1 VSTPFN
7 TNQLTNFRFGCIE
20 NPIFDQQFD
29 SKHNRERYELM
40 VNTKNRHESP
50 LKMRINIFTLVFIL
64 AIGLLLPSALFEVA
78 LAEEPE
84 EPAPPNGESSRTRDE
99 QDRHIKIE
107 IERQKME
114 SAERLMDKKKIELE
128 DLQAMMAE
136 ENNIV
141 TVAEVKTAEEDYER
155 AVSEYEQ
162 AKLTLQ
168 QVELESLQDEWHI
181 TVEATSLSE
190 SPDGRELFSITL
202 RNSSSPVK
210 LVESS
215 KVVGQDIIISAQ
227 IDDIFVTI
235 REQEGYGSGGAIITE
250 PYERRIETLKEDES
264 VTLEFELIKENI
276 RDVVVELEYA
286 GREERKNIHLKQEDP
301 YISVVS
307 ARRYKEGDRRRLEVV
322 LTYGALTDET
332 VEDETAKVDTTTA
345 QEINNVYVSIK
356 DDTDAIIGFP
366 YEYRI
371 PTLKD
376 GEEKMLDFELRRN
389 VDSLVVSL
397 NYLKEEN
404 LYKIHLEEDTRHI
417 SILSAKKFRVAS
429 NTGGQMMVT
438 LQLKNTS
445 TTEAMSVN
453 ATPEEIAA
461 ANEIRSIYVSLL
473 DSVDGTNIVKPYEEK
488 IPVLGYNEIVELT
501 FQLQKDV
508 ESLQVSLN
516 YPELDMPE
524 TRLIYLQ
531 KESALDVVNVSS
543 LRFSQEG
550 NLGSSVTYDLTLDRL
565 AETEN
570 TFQLRVINLLNRIN
584 FEFQDPETQ
593 SRQSQVKFTQEQ
605 SKRNLSLIVY
615 LPEELDASY
624 LDSTLEFYV
633 AVLDDTEAN
642 ELGGVNNRLDLPA
655 EQIAG
660 IQGGVERF
668 ELIPKGVPEIEVFV
682 QNAFQTI
689 KIGEQVNMTATL
701 KNIGTRDLVDIRMI
715 VDVNTDWK
723 YTVVPEVIGSLGR
736 NEETEIQLTLMPPE
750 DIGVGEYQAKLNAE
764 VTVDNRKFEAR
775 DRSITVQVE
784 SKTQMS
790 VTTLLFGALILLMI
804 AIVVVTIRISR
815 R

>member
-1 VSTPFN
+1 MDGWKKNGKEGGKEGKIGFPPFQSSILSIFQSLMFVLIFMSAIAVSTPVPLAAGSKEIPPVN
-7 TNQLTNFRFGCIE
+7 DNSPKTKEEQNRQILIE
-20 NPIFDQQFD
+20 ID
-29 SKHNRERYELM
+29 R
-40 VNTKNRHESP
+40 
-50 LKMRINIFTLVFIL
+50 LKM
-64 AIGLLLPSALFEVA
+64 E
-78 LAEEPE
+78 LAE
-84 EPAPPNGESSRTRDE
+84 
-99 QDRHIKIE
+99 K
-107 IERQKME
+107 
-114 SAERLMDKKKIELE
+114 LMKKKQVDLE
-128 DLQAMMAE
+128 NLKAMMME

-141 TVAEVKTAEEDYER
+141 TVSEVNKAEEAYER
-155 AVSEYEQ
+155 AIDEYEQ

-168 QVELESLQDEWHI
+168 QTELASLQDEWHI
-181 TVEATSLSE
+181 TVETTRLYE
-190 SPDGRELFSITL
+190 SADGRELFSITL

-215 KVVGQDIIISAQ
+215 KVLGREIIISAQ
-227 IDDIFVTI
+227 IDDIFVEI
-235 REQEGYGSGGAIITE
+235 KEQEGYGTSGATITE
-250 PYERRIETLKEDES
+250 PYEQRIEKLKEGES
-264 VTLEFELIKENI
+264 VTLEFELIKENV
-276 RDVVVELEYA
+276 RDVVVELTYS
-286 GREERKNIHLKQEDP
+286 GRQDQKNIHLKQEDP

-307 ARRYKEGDRRRLEVV
+307 ARRYKQEDRRRLEVV
-322 LTYGALTDET
+322 LTYGVLEGET
-332 VEDETAKVDTTTA
+332 EKIDTGVPTGYSEGATA

-356 DDTDAIIGFP
+356 DDTESIIGFP
-366 YEYRI
+366 YEHRI

-376 GEEKMLDFELRRN
+376 GQEKTLDFELRRN
-389 VDSLVVSL
+389 VDNLTVSL
-397 NYLKEEN
+397 QYLDQEIP
-404 LYKIHLEEDTRHI
+404 YKIHLEEDTRHI
-417 SILSAKKFRVAS
+417 SILSAKKFRVD
-429 NTGGQMMVT
+429 NQMMVT
-438 LQLKNTS
+438 IQLKNTS
-445 TTEAMSVN
+445 TTEAMPSDV
-453 ATPEEIAA
+453 TPEEIAA

-473 DSVDGTNIVKPYEEK
+473 DVTDDTNIVKPYEEK
-488 IPVLGYNEIVELT
+488 IPVLGYNETVDLT

-508 ESLQVSLN
+508 ESLKVSLK
-516 YPELDMPE
+516 YPELDEPN

-570 TFQLRVINLLNRIN
+570 TFQLRVINLLNRLS
-584 FEFQDPETQ
+584 FEFQDPETK

-624 LDSTLEFYV
+624 LDRTLEFYV
-633 AVLDDTEAN
+633 AVLDETEAT
-642 ELGGVNNRLDLPA
+642 ELGGVNNRLELPA
-655 EQIAG
+655 DRIAS

-682 QNAFQTI
+682 PNAFQTI
-689 KIGEQVNMTATL
+689 KIGEAVNMTATL
-701 KNIGTRDLVDIRMI
+701 KNIGTRDLVDIRML

-723 YTVVPEVIGSLGR
+723 YTVIPEVIGALDR
-736 NEETEIQLTLMPPE
+736 NEETEIQLTLRPPS

-784 SKTQMS
+784 SQTQMS

-804 AIVVVTIRISR
+804 GIVIVTIRISR

>member
-1 VSTPFN
+1 MEGWKQKQKNGSVDTWKN
-7 TNQLTNFRFGCIE
+7 GCLKRS
-20 NPIFDQQFD
+20 NAMPTFQPSNLPIFQ
-29 SKHNRERYELM
+29 SL
-40 VNTKNRHESP
+40 V
-50 LKMRINIFTLVFIL
+50 LVLIFMSAT
-64 AIGLLLPSALFEVA
+64 GSLLPIGARLASA
-78 LAEEPE
+78 AETQPANETRAKTKE
-84 EPAPPNGESSRTRDE
+84 EQSRQIQIETKRLEMELKE
-99 QDRHIKIE
+99 Q
-107 IERQKME
+107 
-114 SAERLMDKKKIELE
+114 LMKKKLVELE
-128 DLQAMMAE
+128 NLKTMMMEA
-136 ENNIV
+136 NNIV
-141 TVAEVKTAEEDYER
+141 TVSEVNAAEEGYET

-168 QVELESLQDEWHI
+168 EVELNSLKDEWHI
-181 TVEATSLSE
+181 TVENTNLYA

-202 RNSSSPVK
+202 RNSSLPVK

-215 KVVGQDIIISAQ
+215 KVLGREIIISAQ
-227 IDDIFVTI
+227 IDDIFVSI
-235 REQEGYGSGGAIITE
+235 KEQESYGTVGAIIAE
-250 PYERRIETLKEDES
+250 PYEQRIETLKEGQS
-264 VTLEFELIKENI
+264 VTLEFELIKEDV
-276 RDVVVELEYA
+276 RDVVVELTYA
-286 GREERKNIHLKQEDP
+286 GETDNKNIHLKQEDP

-307 ARRYKEGDRRRLEVV
+307 ARRYKQGDRRRLEVV
-322 LTYGALTDET
+322 VTYGALDNDLEEVET
-332 VEDETAKVDTTTA
+332 NTA
-345 QEINNVYVSIK
+345 QEINNIYISIK
-356 DDTDAIIGFP
+356 DDTQAIIGFP

-376 GEEKMLDFELRRN
+376 GQEKTLDFELRRN
-389 VDSLVVSL
+389 VDSLTVNL
-397 NYLKEEN
+397 RYLDTDHP
-404 LYKIHLEEDTRHI
+404 YHIHLEEDTRHI
-417 SILSAKKFRVAS
+417 SILSAKKFRLE
-429 NTGGQMMVT
+429 NQMMVT
-438 LQLKNTS
+438 LQFKNTS
-445 TTEAMSVN
+445 TTEAMPSN

-461 ANEIRSIYVSLL
+461 ANEIRGIYVSLL
-473 DSVDGTNIVKPYEEK
+473 DVTDDTNIVKPYETK
-488 IPVLGYNEIVELT
+488 IPVLGYNETVQLT

-508 ESLQVSLN
+508 ESLKVSLD
-516 YPELDMPE
+516 YPELPE
-524 TRLIYLQ
+524 PDTRLIYLQ

-570 TFQLRVINLLNRIN
+570 TFQLRVINLLNRLS
-584 FEFQDPETQ
+584 FEFQDPETK

-605 SKRNLSLIVY
+605 SKRDLSLIVY

-633 AVLDDTEAN
+633 AVLDETEAN

-655 EQIAG
+655 DRIAG

-682 QNAFQTI
+682 PNAFQTI
-689 KIGEQVNMTATL
+689 KIGEEVNMTATL
-701 KNIGTRDLVDIRMI
+701 QNIGTRDLVDIRML

-723 YTVVPEVIGSLGR
+723 YTVVPEVIGSLNR
-736 NEETEIQLTLMPPE
+736 NEEIEIQLTLSPPV

-804 AIVVVTIRISR
+804 GIVIVTIRISR

>member
-1 VSTPFN
+1 MEGW
-7 TNQLTNFRFGCIE
+7 NQRRRNRWLKGKKEETCPQFSNPSAFQSLT
-20 NPIFDQQFD
+20 
-29 SKHNRERYELM
+29 LM
-40 VNTKNRHESP
+40 
-50 LKMRINIFTLVFIL
+50 LVFIS
-64 AIGLLLPSALFEVA
+64 AIGLLLPILIAAESEENPLVNDNSPKTKDEQSRQILIETERLKME
-78 LAEEPE
+78 LAE
-84 EPAPPNGESSRTRDE
+84 
-99 QDRHIKIE
+99 K
-107 IERQKME
+107 
-114 SAERLMDKKKIELE
+114 LMNKKLVELE
-128 DLQAMMAE
+128 HLKEMMME

-141 TVAEVKTAEEDYER
+141 TVSEVNTAEEAYER
-155 AVSEYEQ
+155 AVDEYEQ

-168 QVELESLQDEWHI
+168 QVELESLKDEWHI
-181 TVEATSLSE
+181 TVEETSLYE
-190 SPDGRELFSITL
+190 SVDGREKFSIVL

-215 KVVGQDIIISAQ
+215 KVLDREIIISAQ
-227 IDDIFVTI
+227 IDNIFVTI
-235 REQEGYGSGGAIITE
+235 KEQEGWTSGAIITE
-250 PYERRIETLKEDES
+250 PYEQRIETLKEGES
-264 VTLEFELIKENI
+264 VTLEFELIKENV
-276 RDVVVELEYA
+276 RDVVVELKYSDEID
-286 GREERKNIHLKQEDP
+286 EKNIHLKQEDP

-322 LTYGALTDET
+322 LTYGALNDGTEEINT
-332 VEDETAKVDTTTA
+332 NTA
-345 QEINNVYVSIK
+345 QEINNIYVSIK
-356 DDTDAIIGFP
+356 DDTESIIGYP
-366 YEYRI
+366 YEHRI

-376 GEEKMLDFELRRN
+376 GQEKTLDFELRRN
-389 VDSLVVSL
+389 VDNLTVSL
-397 NYLKEEN
+397 TYLDKIIP
-404 LYKIHLEEDTRHI
+404 YKIHLEEDTRYI
-417 SILSAKKFRVAS
+417 SILSAKKFRVD
-429 NTGGQMMVT
+429 NQMMVT
-438 LQLKNTS
+438 IQLKNTS
-445 TTEAMSVN
+445 TTETMPVN

-461 ANEIRSIYVSLL
+461 ANEIRGIYVSLL
-473 DSVDGTNIVKPYEEK
+473 DVTDDTNIVKPYEEK
-488 IPVLGYNEIVELT
+488 IPVLGYNETAELT

-508 ESLQVSLN
+508 ESLKVSLN
-516 YPELDMPE
+516 YPELPE
-524 TRLIYLQ
+524 PDTRLIYLQ

-570 TFQLRVINLLNRIN
+570 TFQLRVINLLNRLS
-584 FEFQDPETQ
+584 FEFQDPETN

-633 AVLDDTEAN
+633 AVIDETEAN

-655 EQIAG
+655 DRIAN

-682 QNAFQTI
+682 PNAFQTI
-689 KIGEQVNMTATL
+689 KIGEEVNMTATL
-701 KNIGTRDLVDIRMI
+701 KNIGTRDLVDIRML

-723 YTVVPEVIGSLGR
+723 YTVIPEVINSLKR
-736 NEETEIQLTLMPPE
+736 NEETEIQLTLSPPV

-784 SKTQMS
+784 SQTQMS

-804 AIVVVTIRISR
+804 AIVIVTIRISR

>member
-1 VSTPFN
+1 MDGWKKYRKERWKAGKIGSPPFQSSN
-7 TNQLTNFRFGCIE
+7 L
-20 NPIFDQQFD
+20 PIFQALALVLVFMSAIVLSLPVLLAAESEETSPANDNSPKTKEEQ
-29 SKHNRERYELM
+29 NRQILIEIDR
-40 VNTKNRHESP
+40 
-50 LKMRINIFTLVFIL
+50 LKMEL
-64 AIGLLLPSALFEVA
+64 A
-78 LAEEPE
+78 
-84 EPAPPNGESSRTRDE
+84 
-99 QDRHIKIE
+99 K
-107 IERQKME
+107 K
-114 SAERLMDKKKIELE
+114 LMDKKQVDLE
-128 DLQAMMAE
+128 NLKAMMME

-141 TVAEVKTAEEDYER
+141 TVSEVNIAEEAYER
-155 AVSEYEQ
+155 AVDEYEQ

-168 QVELESLQDEWHI
+168 QTELDSLKDEWHI
-181 TVEATSLSE
+181 TVEKTKLYE
-190 SPDGRELFSITL
+190 SADGRELFSITL

-215 KVVGQDIIISAQ
+215 KVLGREIIISAQ
-227 IDDIFVTI
+227 IDDIFVEI
-235 REQEGYGSGGAIITE
+235 KEQEGYGTSGATITE
-250 PYERRIETLKEDES
+250 PYEQRIETLREGES
-264 VTLEFELIKENI
+264 VTLEFELIKENV
-276 RDVVVELEYA
+276 RDVVVELKYS
-286 GREERKNIHLKQEDP
+286 GREEQKNIHLKQEDP

-307 ARRYKEGDRRRLEVV
+307 ARRYKQGDRRRLEVV
-322 LTYGALTDET
+322 LTYGVITGET
-332 VEDETAKVDTTTA
+332 EEIDTNTA

-356 DDTDAIIGFP
+356 DDTESIIGFP
-366 YEYRI
+366 YEHRI

-376 GEEKMLDFELRRN
+376 GQEKTLDFELRRN
-389 VDSLVVSL
+389 VDNLTVSL
-397 NYLKEEN
+397 NYLDQEIP
-404 LYKIHLEEDTRHI
+404 YKIHLEEDTRHI
-417 SILSAKKFRVAS
+417 SILSAKKFRVD
-429 NTGGQMMVT
+429 NQMMVT
-438 LQLKNTS
+438 IQLKNTS
-445 TTEAMSVN
+445 TTEAMPSD

-461 ANEIRSIYVSLL
+461 ANEIRAIYVSLL
-473 DSVDGTNIVKPYEEK
+473 DVTDDTNIVKPYEEK
-488 IPVLGYNEIVELT
+488 IPVLGYNETVDLT

-508 ESLQVSLN
+508 ESLKVSLK
-516 YPELDMPE
+516 YPELVEPD

-584 FEFQDPETQ
+584 FEFQDPETK

-633 AVLDDTEAN
+633 AVLDDAEAN
-642 ELGGVNNRLDLPA
+642 ELGGVNNRLDLSA
-655 EQIAG
+655 DRIAS

-682 QNAFQTI
+682 PNAFQTI
-689 KIGEQVNMTATL
+689 KIGEEVNMTATL
-701 KNIGTRDLVDIRMI
+701 KNIGTRDLVDIRML

-723 YTVVPEVIGSLGR
+723 YTIIPEVISSLSR
-736 NEETEIQLTLMPPE
+736 NEETEIQLTLSPPA

-784 SKTQMS
+784 SQTQMS

-804 AIVVVTIRISR
+804 GIVIVTIRISR

>member
-1 VSTPFN
+1 
-7 TNQLTNFRFGCIE
+7 
-20 NPIFDQQFD
+20 
-29 SKHNRERYELM
+29 
-40 VNTKNRHESP
+40 
-50 LKMRINIFTLVFIL
+50 MRINIFTLVFIL
-64 AIGLLLPSALFEVA
+64 AIGILLPSALFEVA
-78 LAEEPE
+78 LAEESE
-84 EPAPPNGESSRTRDE
+84 ESASPNGERTRTRDE

-114 SAERLMDKKKIELE
+114 SARRLMGKKKIEVEKLE
-128 DLQAMMAE
+128 SMMME

-141 TVAEVKTAEEDYER
+141 TVAEVNTAKEDYEK
-155 AVSEYEQ
+155 AVSDYEQ
-162 AKLTLQ
+162 AKLELQ
-168 QVELESLQDEWHI
+168 RVELESLQDEWHI
-181 TVEATSLSE
+181 SVEATRLYE
-190 SPDGRELFSITL
+190 SDDGREQFSITL

-215 KVVGQDIIISAQ
+215 KVVGQDIILSAQ

-235 REQEGYGSGGAIITE
+235 KEQEGYGSSGAIITE
-250 PYERRIETLKEDES
+250 PYERRIEALKEDES
-264 VTLEFELIKENI
+264 VILEFELIKENI
-276 RDVVVELEYA
+276 RDVVVELKYS

-322 LTYGALTDET
+322 LRYGALNDET
-332 VEDETAKVDTTTA
+332 ETIGTATAQETTA

-356 DDTDAIIGFP
+356 DDTTAIIGFP
-366 YEYRI
+366 YEHRI

-376 GEEKMLDFELRRN
+376 GEEKTLDFELRRN

-397 NYLKEEN
+397 TYLEEEKP
-404 LYKIHLEEDTRHI
+404 YKIHLEEDTRHI
-417 SILSAKKFRVAS
+417 SILSAKKFRVE
-429 NTGGQMMVT
+429 NQMMVT

-445 TTEAMSVN
+445 TTEAMSIN

-473 DSVDGTNIVKPYEEK
+473 DVTDGTNIVKPYEEK
-488 IPVLGYNEIVELT
+488 IPVLGYNETVELT

-516 YPELDMPE
+516 YPELEMPE

-584 FEFQDPETQ
+584 FEFQDPETS

-642 ELGGVNNRLDLPA
+642 ALGGVNNRLDLPA

-723 YTVVPEVIGSLGR
+723 YTVVPEVISSLGR

>member
-1 VSTPFN
+1 
-7 TNQLTNFRFGCIE
+7 
-20 NPIFDQQFD
+20 
-29 SKHNRERYELM
+29 
-40 VNTKNRHESP
+40 
-50 LKMRINIFTLVFIL
+50 MRINIFTLIFII
-64 AIGLLLPSALFEVA
+64 AIGILLPSALFEVA
-78 LAEEPE
+78 LAEESE
-84 EPAPPNGESSRTRDE
+84 EPAPSNGERTKTRDE

-107 IERQKME
+107 IERELME
-114 SAERLMDKKKIELE
+114 SAKRLMKKKKIELE
-128 DLQAMMAE
+128 ELQAMVAE

-141 TVAEVKTAEEDYER
+141 TVAEVNTAEEDYET
-155 AVSEYEQ
+155 AVSQYEQ
-162 AKLTLQ
+162 AKLKLQ

-181 TVEATSLSE
+181 SVEETNLYE
-190 SPDGRELFSITL
+190 SPDGREMFSITL

-235 REQEGYGSGGAIITE
+235 REQESYGSGGAIITE

-264 VTLEFELIKENI
+264 VTLKFELIKENI
-276 RDVVVELEYA
+276 RDVVVELKYS
-286 GREERKNIHLKQEDP
+286 GREEKKNIHLKQEDP

-332 VEDETAKVDTTTA
+332 EEIDTTTA
-345 QEINNVYVSIK
+345 QEINNIYVSIK
-356 DDTDAIIGFP
+356 DDTAAIIGYP
-366 YEYRI
+366 YEHRI

-376 GEEKMLDFELRRN
+376 GEEKTLDFELRRN
-389 VDSLVVSL
+389 VDSVTVSL
-397 NYLKEEN
+397 KYLEQEIP
-404 LYKIHLEEDTRHI
+404 YKIHLEEDTRHI

-445 TTEAMSVN
+445 TTEAMSIN
-453 ATPEEIAA
+453 ASPEEIAA

-473 DSVDGTNIVKPYEEK
+473 DVTDDTNIVKPYEEK
-488 IPVLGYNEIVELT
+488 ISVLGYNETVELT

-508 ESLQVSLN
+508 ESLKVSLN
-516 YPELDMPE
+516 YPELDLPE

-570 TFQLRVINLLNRIN
+570 TFQLRVINLLNRLS
-584 FEFQDPETQ
+584 FEFQDPETKT
-593 SRQSQVKFTQEQ
+593 RQSQVKFTQEQ

-633 AVLDDTEAN
+633 AVLDEVEAE

-655 EQIAG
+655 EQITG

-689 KIGEQVNMTATL
+689 KIGEEVNMTATL

-723 YTVVPEVIGSLGR
+723 YTVVPEVIGSLTR
-736 NEETEIQLTLMPPE
+736 NEEKEIQLTLSPPT

>member
-1 VSTPFN
+1 MDGWMEVKTEEWKPAGRKIGRN
-7 TNQLTNFRFGCIE
+7 TI
-20 NPIFDQQFD
+20 PIFQSSNFQ
-29 SKHNRERYELM
+29 SLM
-40 VNTKNRHESP
+40 
-50 LKMRINIFTLVFIL
+50 
-64 AIGLLLPSALFEVA
+64 LLLAFVSVIGMLFVITLLA
-78 LAEEPE
+78 FAEETEPPDQDSPKTKE
-84 EPAPPNGESSRTRDE
+84 EQNR
-99 QDRHIKIE
+99 QLLIE
-107 IERQKME
+107 IDRLTME
-114 SAERLMDKKKIELE
+114 LAKKLMDKKQVDLE
-128 DLQAMMAE
+128 NLKAMMLE

-141 TVAEVKTAEEDYER
+141 TVSEVNKAEEAYER
-155 AVSEYEQ
+155 AVDEYEQ

-168 QVELESLQDEWHI
+168 QTELDSLKDEWHI
-181 TVEATSLSE
+181 TVEETRLYE
-190 SPDGRELFSITL
+190 SPDGREKFSIVL

-215 KVVGQDIIISAQ
+215 KVLGREIIISAQ
-227 IDDIFVTI
+227 IDNIFVTI
-235 REQEGYGSGGAIITE
+235 KEQEGFGSGAIITE
-250 PYERRIETLKEDES
+250 PYEQRIETLKEGES
-264 VTLEFELIKENI
+264 VTLEFELIKENV
-276 RDVVVELEYA
+276 RDVVVELKYA
-286 GREERKNIHLKQEDP
+286 DAVDEKNIHLKQEDP

-322 LTYGALTDET
+322 LIYGALKGET
-332 VEDETAKVDTTTA
+332 EETNTNIA

-356 DDTDAIIGFP
+356 DDTESIIGFP
-366 YEYRI
+366 YEPRI

-376 GEEKMLDFELRRN
+376 GEEKTLDFELRRN
-389 VDSLVVSL
+389 VDSLTVNL
-397 NYLKEEN
+397 KYLDKDIS
-404 LYKIHLEEDTRHI
+404 YKIHLEEDTRYI
-417 SILSAKKFRVAS
+417 SILSAKKFRVD
-429 NTGGQMMVT
+429 NQMMVT
-438 LQLKNTS
+438 IQLKNTS
-445 TTEAMSVN
+445 TTEAMPVN

-461 ANEIRSIYVSLL
+461 ANEIRGIYVSLL
-473 DSVDGTNIVKPYEEK
+473 DVLDGTNIVKPYEEK
-488 IPVLGYNEIVELT
+488 IPVLGYNETVELT

-516 YPELDMPE
+516 YPELAEPD

-550 NLGSSVTYDLTLDRL
+550 NLGSSITYDLTLDRL

-570 TFQLRVINLLNRIN
+570 TFQLRVINLLNRLN
-584 FEFQDPETQ
+584 FEFQDPETK

-633 AVLDDTEAN
+633 AVLDETEAN
-642 ELGGVNNRLDLPA
+642 QLGGVNNRLDLPVD
-655 EQIAG
+655 QIAT

-682 QNAFQTI
+682 PNAFQTI
-689 KIGEQVNMTATL
+689 KIGEEVNMTATL
-701 KNIGTRDLVDIRMI
+701 KNIGTRDLVDIRMV

-736 NEETEIQLTLMPPE
+736 NEETEIQLTLSPPA

-804 AIVVVTIRISR
+804 AIVIVTIRISR

>member
-1 VSTPFN
+1 MTRM
-7 TNQLTNFRFGCIE
+7 L
-20 NPIFDQQFD
+20 IFIIA
-29 SKHNRERYELM
+29 M
-40 VNTKNRHESP
+40 G
-50 LKMRINIFTLVFIL
+50 M
-64 AIGLLLPSALFEVA
+64 LLPSALFEGR
-78 LAEEPE
+78 LAAETEEST
-84 EPAPPNGESSRTRDE
+84 PPNGNSTKTRDE

-107 IERQKME
+107 IERQKMK
-114 SAERLMDKKKIELE
+114 SAERLMTIKKIELE
-128 DLQAMMAE
+128 KLQAMMKE

-141 TVAEVKTAEEDYER
+141 TVAEVNTAKEGYET

-162 AKLTLQ
+162 AKLELQ
-168 QVELESLQDEWHI
+168 RVELESLQDEWHI
-181 TVEATSLSE
+181 SVEETSLYE
-190 SPDGRELFSITL
+190 SRDGREMFSITL
-202 RNSSSPVK
+202 RNNSSPVK

-215 KVVGQDIIISAQ
+215 EVVGQDIIISAQ

-235 REQEGYGSGGAIITE
+235 REQESYGSSGAIITE
-250 PYERRIETLKEDES
+250 PYEQRIETLKEDES
-264 VTLEFELIKENI
+264 VTLKFELIKENI
-276 RDVVVELEYA
+276 RDVVVELKYS
-286 GREERKNIHLKQEDP
+286 GREENKNIHLSQEDP

-322 LTYGALTDET
+322 LRYGALN
-332 VEDETAKVDTTTA
+332 DETADDETEVIDTTTAADDETEVVDTTTA
-345 QEINNVYVSIK
+345 QEINNIYVSIK
-356 DDTDAIIGFP
+356 DDTAAIIGFP
-366 YEYRI
+366 YEHRI

-376 GEEKMLDFELRRN
+376 GEEKTLDFELRRN
-389 VDSLVVSL
+389 VDSVTVSL
-397 NYLKEEN
+397 TYLEEEN
-404 LYKIHLEEDTRHI
+404 PYKIHLEEDTRHI

-445 TTEAMSVN
+445 TTEAMSIN

-473 DSVDGTNIVKPYEEK
+473 DTVDGTNIVKPYEAK
-488 IPVLGYNEIVELT
+488 IPVLGYNETVELT

-516 YPELDMPE
+516 YPELEMPE

-570 TFQLRVINLLNRIN
+570 TFQLRVINLLNRLS

-633 AVLDDTEAN
+633 AVLDEAEAN
-642 ELGGVNNRLDLPA
+642 ELGGVNNRLDDLPA
-655 EQIAG
+655 EQIAS

-689 KIGEQVNMTATL
+689 KIGEEVNMTATL

-723 YTVVPEVIGSLGR
+723 YTVVPEVISSLIR
-736 NEETEIQLTLMPPE
+736 NEEKEIQLTLSPPS

-804 AIVVVTIRISR
+804 AIVIVTIRISR

>member
-1 VSTPFN
+1 
-7 TNQLTNFRFGCIE
+7 
-20 NPIFDQQFD
+20 
-29 SKHNRERYELM
+29 
-40 VNTKNRHESP
+40 
-50 LKMRINIFTLVFIL
+50 MRINIFTSVFIL
-64 AIGLLLPSALFEVA
+64 AIGILLPSALFEVA
-78 LAEEPE
+78 LAEESE
-84 EPAPPNGESSRTRDE
+84 ESAPPNGERTRTRDE

-114 SAERLMDKKKIELE
+114 SARRLMGKKKIEVEKLE
-128 DLQAMMAE
+128 AMMME

-141 TVAEVKTAEEDYER
+141 TVAEVNTAKEDYEK
-155 AVSEYEQ
+155 AVSDYEQ
-162 AKLTLQ
+162 AKLELQ
-168 QVELESLQDEWHI
+168 RVELESLQDEWHI
-181 TVEATSLSE
+181 SVEATRLYE
-190 SPDGRELFSITL
+190 SDEGREQFSITL

-215 KVVGQDIIISAQ
+215 KVVGQDIILSAQ

-235 REQEGYGSGGAIITE
+235 KEQEGYGSSGAIITE
-250 PYERRIETLKEDES
+250 PYEQRIEALKEDES
-264 VTLEFELIKENI
+264 VTLKFELIKENI
-276 RDVVVELEYA
+276 RDVVVELKYS

-322 LTYGALTDET
+322 LRYGALSDET
-332 VEDETAKVDTTTA
+332 EAIDTTTA

-356 DDTDAIIGFP
+356 DDTTAIIGFP
-366 YEYRI
+366 YEHRI

-376 GEEKMLDFELRRN
+376 GEEKTLDFELRRN
-389 VDSLVVSL
+389 VDSLIVSL
-397 NYLKEEN
+397 TYLEEEN
-404 LYKIHLEEDTRHI
+404 PYKIHLEEDTRHI
-417 SILSAKKFRVAS
+417 SILSAKKFRVE
-429 NTGGQMMVT
+429 NQMMVT

-445 TTEAMSVN
+445 TTEAMSIN

-473 DSVDGTNIVKPYEEK
+473 DTMDDTNIVKPYEAK
-488 IPVLGYNEIVELT
+488 IPVLGYNETVELT

-508 ESLQVSLN
+508 ESLKVWLN
-516 YPELDMPE
+516 YPELEMPE

-584 FEFQDPETQ
+584 FEFQDPETS

-605 SKRNLSLIVY
+605 SKRNLSLIIY

-633 AVLDDTEAN
+633 AVLDDTEAS

-723 YTVVPEVIGSLGR
+723 YTVVPEVISSLGR

>member
-1 VSTPFN
+1 MDGWKNNEMEGWKDGKIGSPPFQSST
-7 TNQLTNFRFGCIE
+7 L
-20 NPIFDQQFD
+20 PIFQ
-29 SKHNRERYELM
+29 SLM
-40 VNTKNRHESP
+40 FV
-50 LKMRINIFTLVFIL
+50 LIFMG
-64 AIGLLLPSALFEVA
+64 AIGVLLPVPLT
-78 LAEEPE
+78 AESE
-84 EPAPPNGESSRTRDE
+84 EIPPVNDNSPKTKEE
-99 QDRHIKIE
+99 QNRQILIE
-107 IERQKME
+107 IERLKME
-114 SAERLMDKKKIELE
+114 LAEKLMKKKQVELE
-128 DLQAMMAE
+128 NLKTMLME

-141 TVAEVKTAEEDYER
+141 TVSEVNIAEEAYER
-155 AVSEYEQ
+155 AVDEYEQ

-168 QVELESLQDEWHI
+168 QTELDSLKDEWHI
-181 TVEATSLSE
+181 TVEETRLYE
-190 SPDGRELFSITL
+190 SPDGREKFSIVL

-215 KVVGQDIIISAQ
+215 KVLGRDIIISAQ
-227 IDDIFVTI
+227 IDDIFVSI
-235 REQEGYGSGGAIITE
+235 KEQEGFSSGTIITE
-250 PYERRIETLKEDES
+250 PYEQRIETLKEGES
-264 VTLEFELIKENI
+264 VTLEFELIKENV
-276 RDVVVELEYA
+276 RDVVVELQYA
-286 GREERKNIHLKQEDP
+286 DAVDEKNIHLKQEDP

-307 ARRYKEGDRRRLEVV
+307 ARRYKQGDRRRLEVV
-322 LTYGALTDET
+322 LTYGALKGETEQTDT
-332 VEDETAKVDTTTA
+332 NTA

-356 DDTDAIIGFP
+356 DDTESIIGYP
-366 YEYRI
+366 YEPRI

-376 GEEKMLDFELRRN
+376 GQEKTLDFELRRN
-389 VDSLVVSL
+389 VDNITVNLK
-397 NYLKEEN
+397 YLDKDIS
-404 LYKIHLEEDTRHI
+404 YKIHLEEDTRYI
-417 SILSAKKFRVAS
+417 SILSAKKFRID
-429 NTGGQMMVT
+429 NQMMVT
-438 LQLKNTS
+438 IQLKNTS
-445 TTEAMSVN
+445 TTEAMSSH

-461 ANEIRSIYVSLL
+461 ANEIRGIYVSLL
-473 DSVDGTNIVKPYEEK
+473 DVTDDTNIVKPYEEK
-488 IPVLGYNEIVELT
+488 IPVLGYNETVELT

-508 ESLQVSLN
+508 ESLKVLLD
-516 YPELDMPE
+516 YPELDAPE

-570 TFQLRVINLLNRIN
+570 TFQLRVINLLNRLS

-633 AVLDDTEAN
+633 AVLDEAEAT
-642 ELGGVNNRLDLPA
+642 ELGSVNNRLDLPA
-655 EQIAG
+655 DRIASL
-660 IQGGVERF
+660 QGGVERF

-682 QNAFQTI
+682 PNAFQTI
-689 KIGEQVNMTATL
+689 KIGEEVNMTATL
-701 KNIGTRDLVDIRMI
+701 KNIGTRDLVDIRML

-723 YTVVPEVIGSLGR
+723 YTVLPEVVGSLDR
-736 NEETEIQLTLMPPE
+736 NEETEIQLTLRPPT

-784 SKTQMS
+784 SQTQLS

-804 AIVVVTIRISR
+804 GIVIVTIRISR

>member
-1 VSTPFN
+1 
-7 TNQLTNFRFGCIE
+7 
-20 NPIFDQQFD
+20 
-29 SKHNRERYELM
+29 
-40 VNTKNRHESP
+40 
-50 LKMRINIFTLVFIL
+50 MRINIFTSVFIL
-64 AIGLLLPSALFEVA
+64 AIGILLPSALFEVA
-78 LAEEPE
+78 LAEESE
-84 EPAPPNGESSRTRDE
+84 EPAPLNGESSRTRDE

-114 SAERLMDKKKIELE
+114 SAKRLMDKKKIELE

-181 TVEATSLSE
+181 SVEATSLSE

-276 RDVVVELEYA
+276 RDVVVELKYA
-286 GREERKNIHLKQEDP
+286 GREEKKNIHLKQEDP

-332 VEDETAKVDTTTA
+332 AEDEIAEVDTTTA

-404 LYKIHLEEDTRHI
+404 LYKIHLEADTRHI

-461 ANEIRSIYVSLL
+461 TNEIRSIYVSLL

-488 IPVLGYNEIVELT
+488 IPVLGYNETVELT

>member
-1 VSTPFN
+1 MDGCKKKRKRRLEDWKIGRLDTYPSTHPSFHSYFQSLTFVLIFMSAIAVS
-7 TNQLTNFRFGCIE
+7 LTVPLAAVPEEIPPVNDNSPKTKEEQSRQILIE
-20 NPIFDQQFD
+20 ID
-29 SKHNRERYELM
+29 R
-40 VNTKNRHESP
+40 
-50 LKMRINIFTLVFIL
+50 LKM
-64 AIGLLLPSALFEVA
+64 E
-78 LAEEPE
+78 LAE
-84 EPAPPNGESSRTRDE
+84 N
-99 QDRHIKIE
+99 
-107 IERQKME
+107 
-114 SAERLMDKKKIELE
+114 LMKKKQVELE
-128 DLQAMMAE
+128 NLKAMLME

-141 TVAEVKTAEEDYER
+141 TVSEVNTAEEAYER
-155 AVSEYEQ
+155 AVDEYEQ

-168 QVELESLQDEWHI
+168 QTELESLQDEWHI
-181 TVEATSLSE
+181 TVEKTRLYE
-190 SPDGRELFSITL
+190 SADGRELFSITL
-202 RNSSSPVK
+202 RNSSVPVK

-215 KVVGQDIIISAQ
+215 KVLGREIIISAQ
-227 IDDIFVTI
+227 IDDIFVEI
-235 REQEGYGSGGAIITE
+235 KEQEGYGTSGATITE
-250 PYERRIETLKEDES
+250 PYEQRIETLKEGES
-264 VTLEFELIKENI
+264 VTLEFELIKENV
-276 RDVVVELEYA
+276 RDVVVELTYS
-286 GREERKNIHLKQEDP
+286 GREEQKNIHLKQDDP

-322 LTYGALTDET
+322 LTYGALEGET
-332 VEDETAKVDTTTA
+332 EETGANTA

-356 DDTDAIIGFP
+356 DDTESIIGYP
-366 YEYRI
+366 YEPRI

-376 GEEKMLDFELRRN
+376 GQEKTLDFELRRN
-389 VDSLVVSL
+389 VDNLTVNL
-397 NYLKEEN
+397 KYLDKDIS
-404 LYKIHLEEDTRHI
+404 YKIHLEEDTRYI
-417 SILSAKKFRVAS
+417 SILSAKKFRLD
-429 NTGGQMMVT
+429 NQMMVT
-438 LQLKNTS
+438 IQLKNTS
-445 TTEAMSVN
+445 TTEAMPVN

-461 ANEIRSIYVSLL
+461 ANEIRGIYVSLL
-473 DSVDGTNIVKPYEEK
+473 DVTDDTNIVKPYEEK
-488 IPVLGYNEIVELT
+488 IPVLGYNEIAELT

-508 ESLQVSLN
+508 ESLKVSLD
-516 YPELDMPE
+516 YPELDEPD

-570 TFQLRVINLLNRIN
+570 TFQLRVINLLNRLS

-605 SKRNLSLIVY
+605 SKRDLSLIVY

-633 AVLDDTEAN
+633 AVIDEAEAN

-655 EQIAG
+655 DRIAG
-660 IQGGVERF
+660 IQGGIERF

-682 QNAFQTI
+682 PNAFQTI
-689 KIGEQVNMTATL
+689 KIGEEVNMTATL
-701 KNIGTRDLVDIRMI
+701 KNIGTRDLVDIRML

-723 YTVVPEVIGSLGR
+723 YTVIPEVVGTLER
-736 NEETEIQLTLMPPE
+736 NEETEIQLTLSPPV

-784 SKTQMS
+784 SQTQMS

-804 AIVVVTIRISR
+804 GIVIVTVRISR

>member
-1 VSTPFN
+1 MDGCKKKRKRRLEDWKIGRLGTHPSTQPSFHSRFQSLTFVLIFMSAIAVSLSVPLAAVPEEIPPVNDNSPKTKEE
-7 TNQLTNFRFGCIE
+7 QSRQILIE
-20 NPIFDQQFD
+20 ID
-29 SKHNRERYELM
+29 R
-40 VNTKNRHESP
+40 
-50 LKMRINIFTLVFIL
+50 LKM
-64 AIGLLLPSALFEVA
+64 E
-78 LAEEPE
+78 LAE
-84 EPAPPNGESSRTRDE
+84 N
-99 QDRHIKIE
+99 
-107 IERQKME
+107 
-114 SAERLMDKKKIELE
+114 LMKKKQVELE
-128 DLQAMMAE
+128 NLKAMLME

-141 TVAEVKTAEEDYER
+141 TVSEVNTAEEAYER
-155 AVSEYEQ
+155 AVDEYEQ

-168 QVELESLQDEWHI
+168 QTELESLQDEWHI
-181 TVEATSLSE
+181 TVEKTRLYE
-190 SPDGRELFSITL
+190 SADGRELFSITL
-202 RNSSSPVK
+202 RNSSVPVK

-215 KVVGQDIIISAQ
+215 KVLGREIIISAQ
-227 IDDIFVTI
+227 IDDIFVEI
-235 REQEGYGSGGAIITE
+235 KEQEGYGASGATITE
-250 PYERRIETLKEDES
+250 PYEQRIETLKEGES
-264 VTLEFELIKENI
+264 VTLEFELIKENV
-276 RDVVVELEYA
+276 RDVVVELTYS
-286 GREERKNIHLKQEDP
+286 GREEQKNIHLKQDDP

-322 LTYGALTDET
+322 LTYGALEGET
-332 VEDETAKVDTTTA
+332 EETGANTA

-356 DDTDAIIGFP
+356 DDTESIIGYP
-366 YEYRI
+366 YEPRI

-376 GEEKMLDFELRRN
+376 GQEKTLDFELRRN
-389 VDSLVVSL
+389 VDNLTVNL
-397 NYLKEEN
+397 KYLDKDIS
-404 LYKIHLEEDTRHI
+404 YKIHLEEDTRYI
-417 SILSAKKFRVAS
+417 SILSAKKFRVD
-429 NTGGQMMVT
+429 NQMMVT
-438 LQLKNTS
+438 IQLKNTS
-445 TTEAMSVN
+445 TTEAMPVN

-461 ANEIRSIYVSLL
+461 ANEIRGIYVSLL
-473 DSVDGTNIVKPYEEK
+473 DVTDDTNIVKPYEEK
-488 IPVLGYNEIVELT
+488 IPVLGYNEIAELT

-508 ESLQVSLN
+508 ESLKVSLD
-516 YPELDMPE
+516 YPELDEPD

-570 TFQLRVINLLNRIN
+570 TFQLRVINLLNRLS

-605 SKRNLSLIVY
+605 SKRDLSLIVY

-633 AVLDDTEAN
+633 AVIDEAEAN

-655 EQIAG
+655 DRIAG

-682 QNAFQTI
+682 PNAFQTI
-689 KIGEQVNMTATL
+689 KIGEEVNMTATL
-701 KNIGTRDLVDIRMI
+701 KNIGTRDLVDIRML

-723 YTVVPEVIGSLGR
+723 YTVIPEVVGTLER
-736 NEETEIQLTLMPPE
+736 NEETEIQLTLSPPV

-784 SKTQMS
+784 SQTQMS

-804 AIVVVTIRISR
+804 GIVIVTVRISR

>member
-1 VSTPFN
+1 MRTNILTIVFISVIGISLFSTGEV
-7 TNQLTNFRFGCIE
+7 T
-20 NPIFDQQFD
+20 
-29 SKHNRERYELM
+29 
-40 VNTKNRHESP
+40 SP
-50 LKMRINIFTLVFIL
+50 LPAAESEDVSLANGNDPKTKEEQSRQILIEVERLKM
-64 AIGLLLPSALFEVA
+64 E
-78 LAEEPE
+78 LAE
-84 EPAPPNGESSRTRDE
+84 
-99 QDRHIKIE
+99 K
-107 IERQKME
+107 
-114 SAERLMDKKKIELE
+114 LMNKKKVDLE
-128 DLQAMMAE
+128 NLKAMMME
-136 ENNIV
+136 DNNIV
-141 TVAEVKTAEEDYER
+141 TVSEVNKAEEAYER
-155 AVSEYEQ
+155 AVDEYEQ

-181 TVEATSLSE
+181 TVEETRLYE
-190 SPDGRELFSITL
+190 SVDGRELFSITL

-210 LVESS
+210 LIESS
-215 KVVGQDIIISAQ
+215 KVLEREIIISAQ
-227 IDDIFVTI
+227 IDDIFVSI
-235 REQEGYGSGGAIITE
+235 KEQESYGASGAIITE
-250 PYERRIETLKEDES
+250 PYERRIETLKEGES
-264 VTLEFELIKENI
+264 ITLEFELIKENV
-276 RDVVVELEYA
+276 RDVVVALTYS
-286 GREERKNIHLKQEDP
+286 GREDQKNIHLKQEDP

-307 ARRYKEGDRRRLEVV
+307 ARRYKQGDRRYLEVV
-322 LTYGALTDET
+322 LTYGAINGET
-332 VEDETAKVDTTTA
+332 EETGTGTSAGYSEEATA

-356 DDTDAIIGFP
+356 DDTESIIGFP

-376 GEEKMLDFELRRN
+376 GQEKTLDFELRRN
-389 VDSLVVSL
+389 VDSLIVSL
-397 NYLKEEN
+397 KYLDQEIP
-404 LYKIHLEEDTRHI
+404 YKIHLEEDTRHI
-417 SILSAKKFRVAS
+417 SILSAKKFRIAS

-438 LQLKNTS
+438 IQLKNTS
-445 TTEAMSVN
+445 TTEAMPIN

-461 ANEIRSIYVSLL
+461 ANEIRGIYISLL
-473 DSVDGTNIVKPYEEK
+473 DVIDDTNIVKPYEEK
-488 IPVLGYNEIVELT
+488 IPVLGYNETVELT

-508 ESLQVSLN
+508 ESLKVSLK
-516 YPELDMPE
+516 YPELAEPD

-570 TFQLRVINLLNRIN
+570 TFQLRVINLLNRLS
-584 FEFQDPETQ
+584 FEFQDPETK

-633 AVLDDTEAN
+633 AVIDDAEAT
-642 ELGGVNNRLDLPA
+642 ELGGVNNRLELPA
-655 EQIAG
+655 DRISG

-682 QNAFQTI
+682 PNAFQTI
-689 KIGEQVNMTATL
+689 KIGEEVNMTATL
-701 KNIGTRDLVDIRMI
+701 KNIGTRDLVDIRML

-723 YTVVPEVIGSLGR
+723 YTVIPEVIGSLKR
-736 NEETEIQLTLMPPE
+736 NEETDIQLTLRPPA

-784 SKTQMS
+784 SQTQMS

-804 AIVVVTIRISR
+804 GIVIVTIRISR

>member
-1 VSTPFN
+1 MEGWEKKRKNGWLEEKKEEMDFESSNPPVFQS
-7 TNQLTNFRFGCIE
+7 LT
-20 NPIFDQQFD
+20 
-29 SKHNRERYELM
+29 
-40 VNTKNRHESP
+40 
-50 LKMRINIFTLVFIL
+50 
-64 AIGLLLPSALFEVA
+64 LLLALVSVVGMLFVITVLA
-78 LAEEPE
+78 FAEEPS
-84 EPAPPNGESSRTRDE
+84 PSNGERTRTRDE

-114 SAERLMDKKKIELE
+114 SAKRLMGKKKIEVEKLE
-128 DLQAMMAE
+128 AMMME

-141 TVAEVKTAEEDYER
+141 TVAEVNTAKEDYEK
-155 AVSEYEQ
+155 AVSDYEQ
-162 AKLTLQ
+162 AKLELQ
-168 QVELESLQDEWHI
+168 RVELESLQDEWHI
-181 TVEATSLSE
+181 SVEATRLYE
-190 SPDGRELFSITL
+190 SDDGRERFSITL
-202 RNSSSPVK
+202 RNNSSPVK
-210 LVESS
+210 LLESS
-215 KVVGQDIIISAQ
+215 EVVGEDIILSAQ

-235 REQEGYGSGGAIITE
+235 KEQEGYGSSGAIITE
-250 PYERRIETLKEDES
+250 PYEQRIEALKENES
-264 VTLEFELIKENI
+264 ITLDFELIKENI
-276 RDVVVELEYA
+276 RDVVVELKYS
-286 GREERKNIHLKQEDP
+286 GREENKNIHLKQEDP

-322 LTYGALTDET
+322 LTYGALNNET
-332 VEDETAKVDTTTA
+332 EAIDTTTA
-345 QEINNVYVSIK
+345 QEINNIYVSIK
-356 DDTDAIIGFP
+356 DDTAAIIGFP
-366 YEYRI
+366 YEHRI
-371 PTLKD
+371 STLKN

-389 VDSLVVSL
+389 VDSVTVSL
-397 NYLKEEN
+397 NYLEQEIP
-404 LYKIHLEEDTRHI
+404 YKIHLEEDTRHI

-445 TTEAMSVN
+445 TTESMSTN

-461 ANEIRSIYVSLL
+461 ANEIRGIYVSLL
-473 DSVDGTNIVKPYEEK
+473 DVTDDTNIVKPYEER
-488 IPVLGYNEIVELT
+488 IPVLGYNETVELT

-508 ESLQVSLN
+508 DSLKVSLN
-516 YPELDMPE
+516 YPELEIPE

-570 TFQLRVINLLNRIN
+570 TFQLRVINLLNRLS
-584 FEFQDPETQ
+584 FEFQDPETRT
-593 SRQSQVKFTQEQ
+593 RQSQVKFTQEE

-624 LDSTLEFYV
+624 LDSTLEFHV
-633 AVLDDTEAN
+633 AVLDEAEAN

-660 IQGGVERF
+660 IRGGVERF

-689 KIGEQVNMTATL
+689 KIGEEVNMTATL
-701 KNIGTRDLVDIRMI
+701 QNIGTRDLVDIRMI

-723 YTVVPEVIGSLGR
+723 YTVVPEVISSLAR
-736 NEETEIQLTLMPPE
+736 NEEKEIQLTLSPPA

-804 AIVVVTIRISR
+804 GIVIVTIRISR

>member
-1 VSTPFN
+1 MRTNILTIVFISVIGISLFSTGEV
-7 TNQLTNFRFGCIE
+7 T
-20 NPIFDQQFD
+20 
-29 SKHNRERYELM
+29 
-40 VNTKNRHESP
+40 SP
-50 LKMRINIFTLVFIL
+50 LPAAESEDVSLANGNDPKTKEEQSRQILIEVERLKM
-64 AIGLLLPSALFEVA
+64 E
-78 LAEEPE
+78 LAE
-84 EPAPPNGESSRTRDE
+84 
-99 QDRHIKIE
+99 K
-107 IERQKME
+107 
-114 SAERLMDKKKIELE
+114 LMNKKKIDLE
-128 DLQAMMAE
+128 NLKAMMME
-136 ENNIV
+136 DNNIV
-141 TVAEVKTAEEDYER
+141 TVSEVNKAEEAYER
-155 AVSEYEQ
+155 AVDEYEQ

-181 TVEATSLSE
+181 TVEETRLYE
-190 SPDGRELFSITL
+190 SVDGRELFSITL

-210 LVESS
+210 LIESS
-215 KVVGQDIIISAQ
+215 KVLEREIIISAQ
-227 IDDIFVTI
+227 IDDIFVSI
-235 REQEGYGSGGAIITE
+235 KEQESYGASGAIITE
-250 PYERRIETLKEDES
+250 PYERRIETLKEGES
-264 VTLEFELIKENI
+264 ITLEFELIKKNV
-276 RDVVVELEYA
+276 RDVVVALTYS
-286 GREERKNIHLKQEDP
+286 GREDQKNIHLKQEDP

-307 ARRYKEGDRRRLEVV
+307 ARRYKQGDRRYLEVV
-322 LTYGALTDET
+322 LTYGAINGETEETDTGVPAAGYSEG
-332 VEDETAKVDTTTA
+332 ATA

-356 DDTDAIIGFP
+356 DDTESIIGFP

-376 GEEKMLDFELRRN
+376 GQEKTLDFELRRN
-389 VDSLVVSL
+389 VDSLIVSL
-397 NYLKEEN
+397 KYLDQEIP
-404 LYKIHLEEDTRHI
+404 YKIHLEEDTRHI
-417 SILSAKKFRVAS
+417 SILSAKKFRIAS

-438 LQLKNTS
+438 IQLKNTS
-445 TTEAMSVN
+445 TTEAMPIN

-461 ANEIRSIYVSLL
+461 ANEIRGIYISLL
-473 DSVDGTNIVKPYEEK
+473 DVIDDTNIVKPYEEK
-488 IPVLGYNEIVELT
+488 IPVLGYNETVELT

-508 ESLQVSLN
+508 ESLKVSLK
-516 YPELDMPE
+516 YPELAEPD

-570 TFQLRVINLLNRIN
+570 TFQLRVINLLNRLS
-584 FEFQDPETQ
+584 FEFQDPETK

-633 AVLDDTEAN
+633 AVIDDAEAT
-642 ELGGVNNRLDLPA
+642 ELGGVNNRLELPA
-655 EQIAG
+655 DRIAG

-682 QNAFQTI
+682 PNAFQTI
-689 KIGEQVNMTATL
+689 KIGEEVDMTATL
-701 KNIGTRDLVDIRMI
+701 KNIGTRDLVDIRML

-723 YTVVPEVIGSLGR
+723 YTVIPEVIGTLKR
-736 NEETEIQLTLMPPE
+736 NEETEIQLTLRPPA

-784 SKTQMS
+784 SQTQMS

-804 AIVVVTIRISR
+804 GIVIVTIRISR

>member
-1 VSTPFN
+1 MAGWKK
-7 TNQLTNFRFGCIE
+7 RG
-20 NPIFDQQFD
+20 
-29 SKHNRERYELM
+29 
-40 VNTKNRHESP
+40 
-50 LKMRINIFTLVFIL
+50 LVFII
-64 AIGLLLPSALFEVA
+64 AIGMLLPSALFEVA
-78 LAEEPE
+78 LAAESEE
-84 EPAPPNGESSRTRDE
+84 APSINGDSTKTRDE

-107 IERQKME
+107 IERQLMK
-114 SAERLMDKKKIELE
+114 SAERLMEKKKIELE

-155 AVSEYEQ
+155 AVSDYEQ
-162 AKLTLQ
+162 AKLKLQ

-235 REQEGYGSGGAIITE
+235 REQNGYGSGGAIITE

-276 RDVVVELEYA
+276 RDVAVELKYA
-286 GREERKNIHLKQEDP
+286 GREEKKNIHLKQEDP

-332 VEDETAKVDTTTA
+332 AEAETAEVDTTTA

-376 GEEKMLDFELRRN
+376 GEEKTLDFELRRN

-397 NYLKEEN
+397 NYLKQEN
-404 LYKIHLEEDTRHI
+404 PYKIHLEEDTRHI

-429 NTGGQMMVT
+429 DTGGQMMVT
-438 LQLKNTS
+438 LELKNTS
-445 TTEAMSVN
+445 TTETMSVN

-473 DSVDGTNIVKPYEEK
+473 DTVDGTNIVKPYEEK
-488 IPVLGYNEIVELT
+488 ISVLGYNETVELT

-570 TFQLRVINLLNRIN
+570 TFQLRVINLLNRLS

-633 AVLDDTEAN
+633 AVLDETEAN
-642 ELGGVNNRLDLPA
+642 ELGGVSNRLDLPT

-689 KIGEQVNMTATL
+689 KIGEDVNMTATL

-723 YTVVPEVIGSLGR
+723 YTVVPEVINSLIR
-736 NEETEIQLTLMPPE
+736 NEEKEIQLTLSPPA

-804 AIVVVTIRISR
+804 AIVIVTIRISR

>member
-1 VSTPFN
+1 
-7 TNQLTNFRFGCIE
+7 
-20 NPIFDQQFD
+20 
-29 SKHNRERYELM
+29 M
-40 VNTKNRHESP
+40 VTTKNRHESP
-50 LKMRINIFTLVFIL
+50 LKMRINIFTSVFIL
-64 AIGLLLPSALFEVA
+64 AMGFLLPSVLFEVVW
-78 LAEEPE
+78 AEESEKPV
-84 EPAPPNGESSRTRDE
+84 PPNGESSRTRDE

-114 SAERLMDKKKIELE
+114 SAKRLMDKKLIELE
-128 DLQAMMAE
+128 DLRAMMAE

-181 TVEATSLSE
+181 SVEATSLSE
-190 SPDGRELFSITL
+190 SHDGRELFEITL

-332 VEDETAKVDTTTA
+332 AEDETAEVDTTTA

-376 GEEKMLDFELRRN
+376 GEERMLDFELRRN

-445 TTEAMSVN
+445 TTEAMSIN

-473 DSVDGTNIVKPYEEK
+473 DTVDGTNIVKPYEEK
-488 IPVLGYNEIVELT
+488 IPVLGYNETVELT

-701 KNIGTRDLVDIRMI
+701 KNIGTRDLVDIRMV

-723 YTVVPEVIGSLGR
+723 YTVVPEVISSLGR
-736 NEETEIQLTLMPPE
+736 NEEIEIQLTLMPPE

>member
-1 VSTPFN
+1 MEAWKKRWKNGWLEAETEETDFQSSNPPVFQS
-7 TNQLTNFRFGCIE
+7 LT
-20 NPIFDQQFD
+20 
-29 SKHNRERYELM
+29 
-40 VNTKNRHESP
+40 
-50 LKMRINIFTLVFIL
+50 
-64 AIGLLLPSALFEVA
+64 LLLAFASIVGMLFVITLLA
-78 LAEEPE
+78 FAEEP
-84 EPAPPNGESSRTRDE
+84 PSPNGNSTRTRDE

-107 IERQKME
+107 IERQKMK
-114 SAERLMDKKKIELE
+114 SAEKLMDKKKIELE
-128 DLQAMMAE
+128 ELQAMVKE

-141 TVAEVKTAEEDYER
+141 TVAEVKTAEEDYET

-162 AKLTLQ
+162 AKLRLQ

-181 TVEATSLSE
+181 TIEETSLYE
-190 SPDGRELFSITL
+190 SDDGRERFSIIL

-215 KVVGQDIIISAQ
+215 EVVGQDIIISAQ

-235 REQEGYGSGGAIITE
+235 REQEGYGSSGAIITE
-250 PYERRIETLKEDES
+250 PYERRIDTLKEGES

-276 RDVVVELEYA
+276 RDVVVELKYS
-286 GREERKNIHLKQEDP
+286 GREEKKNIHLKQEDP

-322 LTYGALTDET
+322 LKYGALNDET
-332 VEDETAKVDTTTA
+332 EEIDTSTA

-356 DDTDAIIGFP
+356 DDSAAIIGYP
-366 YEYRI
+366 YEPRI

-376 GEEKMLDFELRRN
+376 GQEKTLDFELRRN
-389 VDSLVVSL
+389 VDSVIVNLR
-397 NYLKEEN
+397 YLDREIP
-404 LYKIHLEEDTRHI
+404 YKIHLEEDTRYI
-417 SILSAKKFRVAS
+417 SILSAKKFRVE
-429 NTGGQMMVT
+429 NQMMVT
-438 LQLKNTS
+438 IQLKNTS
-445 TTEAMSVN
+445 TTEAMSSH

-461 ANEIRSIYVSLL
+461 ANEIRGIYVSLL
-473 DSVDGTNIVKPYEEK
+473 DVTDDTNIVKPYEEK
-488 IPVLGYNEIVELT
+488 IPVLGYNETVELT

-508 ESLQVSLN
+508 ESLKVSLD
-516 YPELDMPE
+516 YPELPQPE

-584 FEFQDPETQ
+584 FEFQDPETR

-655 EQIAG
+655 DQIAS

-689 KIGEQVNMTATL
+689 KIGEEVNMTATL
-701 KNIGTRDLVDIRMI
+701 QNIGTRDLVDIRML

-723 YTVVPEVIGSLGR
+723 YTVVPEVISSLAR
-736 NEETEIQLTLMPPE
+736 NEEKEIQLTLSPPA

-784 SKTQMS
+784 SQTQMS

-804 AIVVVTIRISR
+804 GIVIVTIRISR

>member
-1 VSTPFN
+1 MKQGKVKN
-7 TNQLTNFRFGCIE
+7 MAGWKKKGL
-20 NPIFDQQFD
+20 IFI
-29 SKHNRERYELM
+29 M
-40 VNTKNRHESP
+40 A
-50 LKMRINIFTLVFIL
+50 M
-64 AIGLLLPSALFEVA
+64 GLLLPSALLEVA
-78 LAEEPE
+78 LAAGSEEP
-84 EPAPPNGESSRTRDE
+84 PSINGNSTKTRDE

-107 IERQKME
+107 IERQKMK
-114 SAERLMDKKKIELE
+114 SAERLMKIKKIELE
-128 DLQAMMAE
+128 KLQAMMKE

-141 TVAEVKTAEEDYER
+141 TVAEVNTAKEGYET

-162 AKLTLQ
+162 AKLELQ
-168 QVELESLQDEWHI
+168 RVELESLQDEWHI
-181 TVEATSLSE
+181 SVEATRLYESE
-190 SPDGRELFSITL
+190 DGRERFSITL

-215 KVVGQDIIISAQ
+215 KVVGQDIILSAQ

-235 REQEGYGSGGAIITE
+235 REQESYGSSGAIITE
-250 PYERRIETLKEDES
+250 PYEQRIETLKEDES

-276 RDVVVELEYA
+276 RDVVVELKYS
-286 GREERKNIHLKQEDP
+286 GREENKNIHLSQEEP

-322 LTYGALTDET
+322 LRYGALNDET
-332 VEDETAKVDTTTA
+332 EVIDTTTG

-356 DDTDAIIGFP
+356 DDTAAIIGFP
-366 YEYRI
+366 YEHRI

-376 GEEKMLDFELRRN
+376 GEEKTLDFELRRN
-389 VDSLVVSL
+389 VDSVTVSL
-397 NYLKEEN
+397 TYLEEEN
-404 LYKIHLEEDTRHI
+404 PYKIHLEEDTRHI

-445 TTEAMSVN
+445 TTEAMSIN

-473 DSVDGTNIVKPYEEK
+473 DVTDDTNIVKPYEEK
-488 IPVLGYNEIVELT
+488 IPVLGYNETVELT

-508 ESLQVSLN
+508 ESLKVSLN
-516 YPELDMPE
+516 YPELEMPE

-570 TFQLRVINLLNRIN
+570 TFQLRVINLLSRLS

-633 AVLDDTEAN
+633 AVLDEAEAN
-642 ELGGVNNRLDLPA
+642 ELGGVNNRLDDLPA
-655 EQIAG
+655 EQIAS

-689 KIGEQVNMTATL
+689 KIGEEVNMTATL

-723 YTVVPEVIGSLGR
+723 YTVVPEVIGSLVR
-736 NEETEIQLTLMPPE
+736 NQEEEIQLTLSPPS

-804 AIVVVTIRISR
+804 AIVIVTIRISR

>member
-1 VSTPFN
+1 MEGKKEYGR
-7 TNQLTNFRFGCIE
+7 LE
-20 NPIFDQQFD
+20 NPKIGGRCLSSSPPSLRVPPVFQFLTF
-29 SKHNRERYELM
+29 LM
-40 VNTKNRHESP
+40 VFIIAIGVLQSLNPSTVFAESVEELPSVNASSNGKTKDEQSRQILIEVER
-50 LKMRINIFTLVFIL
+50 LKM
-64 AIGLLLPSALFEVA
+64 E
-78 LAEEPE
+78 LAE
-84 EPAPPNGESSRTRDE
+84 
-99 QDRHIKIE
+99 K
-107 IERQKME
+107 
-114 SAERLMDKKKIELE
+114 LMKKKQVDLE
-128 DLQAMMAE
+128 NLRAMMME
-136 ENNIV
+136 EDNIV
-141 TVAEVKTAEEDYER
+141 TVSEVNKAEEAYER
-155 AVSEYEQ
+155 AVDEYEQ

-168 QVELESLQDEWHI
+168 QVELDSLKDEWHI
-181 TVEATSLSE
+181 TVETTRLYE
-190 SPDGRELFSITL
+190 SADGRELFSITL
-202 RNSSSPVK
+202 RNSSSPVT

-215 KVVGQDIIISAQ
+215 KVLGREIIISAQ
-227 IDDIFVTI
+227 IDDIFVSI
-235 REQEGYGSGGAIITE
+235 KEQESYGASGATITE
-250 PYERRIETLKEDES
+250 PYEQRIETLKEGES
-264 VTLEFELIKENI
+264 VTLEFELIKENV
-276 RDVVVELEYA
+276 RDVVVELKYSDRIDE
-286 GREERKNIHLKQEDP
+286 KNIHLKQEDP

-322 LTYGALTDET
+322 VTYGAMKGET
-332 VEDETAKVDTTTA
+332 EEIDTSTA
-345 QEINNVYVSIK
+345 QEINNIYVSIK

-376 GEEKMLDFELRRN
+376 GQEKTLDFELRRN
-389 VDSLVVSL
+389 VDRLTVNL
-397 NYLKEEN
+397 KYLDTDHPYN
-404 LYKIHLEEDTRHI
+404 IHLEEDTRHI
-417 SILSAKKFRVAS
+417 SILSAKKFRVD
-429 NTGGQMMVT
+429 NQMMVT
-438 LQLKNTS
+438 IQLKNTS
-445 TTEAMSVN
+445 TTEAMPVN

-473 DSVDGTNIVKPYEEK
+473 DVTDDTNIVKPYEEK
-488 IPVLGYNEIVELT
+488 IPVLGYNETVELT

-508 ESLQVSLN
+508 ESLKVWLD
-516 YPELDMPE
+516 YPELAEPD

-570 TFQLRVINLLNRIN
+570 TFQLRVINLLNRLS

-633 AVLDDTEAN
+633 AVIDEAEAN
-642 ELGGVNNRLDLPA
+642 ELGGVNNRLDLSA
-655 EQIAG
+655 DRIAN

-682 QNAFQTI
+682 PNAFQTI
-689 KIGEQVNMTATL
+689 KIGEEVNMTATL
-701 KNIGTRDLVDIRMI
+701 KNIGTRDLVDIRML

-723 YTVVPEVIGSLGR
+723 YTVTPEVVSTLER
-736 NEETEIQLTLMPPE
+736 NEETDIQLTLSPPA

-784 SKTQMS
+784 SQTQMS

-804 AIVVVTIRISR
+804 GIVIVTIRISR

>member
-1 VSTPFN
+1 
-7 TNQLTNFRFGCIE
+7 
-20 NPIFDQQFD
+20 
-29 SKHNRERYELM
+29 M
-40 VNTKNRHESP
+40 VNRKNRRESP
-50 LKMRINIFTLVFIL
+50 LKMRINIFTSVFIL
-64 AIGLLLPSALFEVA
+64 AIGILLPRTLFEVA
-78 LAEEPE
+78 LAETSE
-84 EPAPPNGESSRTRDE
+84 ESAPPNGERTRTRDE

-114 SAERLMDKKKIELE
+114 SAKRLMGKKKIEVEKLE
-128 DLQAMMAE
+128 AMMME

-141 TVAEVKTAEEDYER
+141 TVAEVNTAKEDYEK
-155 AVSEYEQ
+155 AVSDYEQ
-162 AKLTLQ
+162 AKLELQ
-168 QVELESLQDEWHI
+168 RVELESLQDEWHI
-181 TVEATSLSE
+181 SVEATRLYE
-190 SPDGRELFSITL
+190 SDDGRERFSITL

-215 KVVGQDIIISAQ
+215 EVVGEDIILSAQ

-235 REQEGYGSGGAIITE
+235 REQESYGSSGAIITE
-250 PYERRIETLKEDES
+250 PYEQRIEALKEDES

-276 RDVVVELEYA
+276 RDVVVELKYS
-286 GREERKNIHLKQEDP
+286 GREEKKNIHLKQEDP

-322 LTYGALTDET
+322 LTYGALSNET
-332 VEDETAKVDTTTA
+332 EEIDTTTA
-345 QEINNVYVSIK
+345 QEINNIYVSIK
-356 DDTDAIIGFP
+356 DDTAAIIGFP
-366 YEYRI
+366 YEHRI

-376 GEEKMLDFELRRN
+376 GEEKTLDFELRRN
-389 VDSLVVSL
+389 VDSVIISL
-397 NYLKEEN
+397 TYLEQVIP
-404 LYKIHLEEDTRHI
+404 YKIHLEEDTRHI
-417 SILSAKKFRVAS
+417 SILSAKKFRVD
-429 NTGGQMMVT
+429 NQMMVT

-445 TTEAMSVN
+445 TTEAMSIN

-473 DSVDGTNIVKPYEEK
+473 DVTDDTNIVKPYEEK
-488 IPVLGYNEIVELT
+488 IPVLGYNETVELT

-508 ESLQVSLN
+508 ESLKVSLN
-516 YPELDMPE
+516 YPELEMPE

-550 NLGSSVTYDLTLDRL
+550 NLGSSITYDLTLDRL

-570 TFQLRVINLLNRIN
+570 TFQLRVINLLNRLN
-584 FEFQDPETQ
+584 FEFQDPETK

-633 AVLDDTEAN
+633 AVLDEAEAN

-655 EQIAG
+655 DQIAS

-682 QNAFQTI
+682 PNAFQTI
-689 KIGEQVNMTATL
+689 KIGEEVNMTATL

-723 YTVVPEVIGSLGR
+723 YTVTPEVITSLER
-736 NEETEIQLTLMPPE
+736 NEETEIQLTLSPPA

-804 AIVVVTIRISR
+804 AIVIVTIRISR